1 MNLNRISLGCR
12 MCLVGLLFL
21 VSWAPSVYSRQDKRT
36 ETPVSIS
43 FVSVGEKKE
52 EGRFEVKGLTP
63 VQLKALSDESVRNQ
77 SLKVGTRA
85 SQNLLGKTG
94 ISESILWFQ
103 PRFPLATELDHLVTF
118 IPPFEEG
125 KKTKPIEMRF
135 RLPAPNTPPPRITA
149 VYPSTDTVPENLLK
163 FYVHFS
169 NPMRHGEIYS
179 RMRILNESG
188 KAVGLPFLELDEEL
202 WDATMTRVTL
212 LIDPG
217 RIKRGVQG
225 RMEEGPVLEAGKSF
239 VLELDGGLI
248 DAAGKPLGKT
258 MRKAF
263 KVVDPVHA
271 RVDSTDWSLIVPKR
285 PQDPLEIRFPRPLDQ
300 ALLMRELSVH
310 DAQGVRLKGTTETG
324 EKETI
329 WRFRPEAAWV
339 PGNYQVRIGLTLE
352 DLAGNRPDRIF
363 DAPPK
368 EGKENIEPIL
378 KLDFQVK

>member
-1 MNLNRISLGCR
+1 MNPSRISWSHRLV
-12 MCLVGLLFL
+12 LVGLLL
-21 VSWAPSVYSRQDKRT
+21 LMPGSAAVYSRQ
-36 ETPVSIS
+36 ENGSGSPVSIS
-43 FVSVGEKKE
+43 YVSAGKNKD
-52 EGRFEVKGLTP
+52 EGRFEVKGLSS
-63 VQLKALSDESVRNQ
+63 VQLKALSDPSLRNQ
-77 SLKVGTRA
+77 SLKVVTQG
-85 SQNLLGKTG
+85 SHSLLGKTG
-94 ISESILWFQ
+94 ISEAVLWFQ

-118 IPPFEEG
+118 VPPMEAG
-125 KKTKPIEMRF
+125 IKTKPIKIKF
-135 RLPAPNTPPPRITA
+135 RLPTPVTPPPRITA
-149 VYPSTDTVPENLLK
+149 VYPSTEKVPENLLK

-179 RMRILNESG
+179 RVRILNESG

-239 VLELDGGLI
+239 VLEIDGGLI

-263 KVVDPVHA
+263 KVVEPVQV
-271 RVDSTDWSLIVPKR
+271 RVDSTDWILNVPGK
-285 PQDPLEIRFPRPLDQ
+285 PLDSLEIRFPRPLDQ

-310 DAQGVRLKGTTETG
+310 DGQGIRLKGTTETS
-324 EKETI
+324 ENEMI
-329 WRFRPEAAWV
+329 WRFRPGVAWV

-368 EGKENIEPIL
+368 EGKENSEPIL